1 MSGHHDL
8 IASVPLFSNLPK
20 KTIDRLDRLL
30 VERDFP
36 EGHQIVKE
44 GDEGVSFF
52 LITEGTAEVRHG
64 GQVLNHLKA
73 GDYFGDIALLDGQRR
88 SATVTA
94 TSPVHC
100 GVLTRWDFI
109 AEVRSNPD
117 MALELLEVMSHRLR
131 DIQDKLGAAQPAA
144 H

>member
-8 IASVPLFSNLPK
+8 IVSVPLFSNLPK
-20 KTIDRLDRLL
+20 KTIDRIDRLM

-36 EGHQIVKE
+36 EGREMVKE

-52 LITEGTAEVRHG
+52 LITEGTAQVHR
-64 GQVLNHLKA
+64 GQQQLATLKA
-73 GDYFGDIALLDGQRR
+73 GDYFGDIALLDGKRR

-94 TSPVHC
+94 ATPVHC
-100 GVLTRWDFI
+100 ALLTRWDFI

-117 MALELLEVMSHRLR
+117 MALELLEAMSHRLR
-131 DIQDKLGAAQPAA
+131 SVEEKLGNAQPAG
-144 H
+144 